1 MFLTNFY
8 FKESCLFP
16 EDILGALNHL
26 MKLNKGIG
34 LIDDIDDLK
43 NKRIR
48 GSGELLVNHIN
59 LNSSDV
65 VKPLKSRLDQLS
77 EKIRNN
83 KNFLTSLDTS
93 DILESKLF
101 TNLVKKFFLN
111 NQLSQILEDINPL
124 AEVSHKRK
132 VCSFGVGA
140 IDRNR
145 ASLKIREIHPSHFGR
160 ICPIETTEGKNAG
173 LILSFAKDIQLNE
186 NGFIETPFYLRL
198 ILVVIKIF
206 KYV

>member
-1 MFLTNFY
+1 
-8 FKESCLFP
+8 
-16 EDILGALNHL
+16 
-26 MKLNKGIG
+26 MKLNKGIN
-34 LIDDIDDLK
+34 LADDIDDLK

-48 GSGELLVNHIN
+48 GSGELLINHIN
-59 LNSSDV
+59 LNFLDI
-65 VKPLKSRLDQLS
+65 VKPLKSRLDQFS
-77 EKIRNN
+77 EKYKSNN
-83 KNFLTSLDTS
+83 KNFLSSLDSS
-93 DILESKLF
+93 DVIESKLF

-173 LILSFAKDIQLNE
+173 LILSFAKDIKVNE
-186 NGFIETPFYLRL
+186 NGFIESPFYLRL
-198 ILVVIKIF
+198 FFSYLL
-206 KYV
+206 